1 MIKYNINKIIN
12 NLYNKKLFIFMKSK
26 PFFLYRNIP
35 YDVNIASL
43 KARYNLKLHYLE
55 EENLF
60 RSKFKLFE
68 EIKNNYESESD
79 DDDIFNNIQDPN
91 KNKINKSLLEKKKL
105 IRLKV
110 YMKEEKKNFPIIK
123 KQNEQLCEYFKN
135 LYASPKIY
143 LNNNKNIKKL
153 HNNFDNN
160 NNHFNLENL
169 KINNFTN
176 LNNNINFLN
185 KSNSTKNFELL
196 KLKKS
201 HFNNKNKKIN
211 NIRNLNNIIE
221 KYKNNK
227 IYNAFNKNNI
237 LNNLN
242 SSFFK
247 SICNKSKKNFLFR
260 FNKLNNSVY

>member
-1 MIKYNINKIIN
+1 MKT
-12 NLYNKKLFIFMKSK
+12 KL
-26 PFFLYRNIP
+26 FLYRNIP

-60 RSKFKLFE
+60 RSKFKFIE
-68 EIKNNYESESD
+68 DKKNDSDSESD
-79 DDDIFNNIQDPN
+79 DFEIFNNIQDPN
-91 KNKINKSLLEKKKL
+91 KNKINKNLLEKKKL
-105 IRLKV
+105 KRLKV
-110 YMKEEKKNFPIIK
+110 YIKEEKDNFPIIK
-123 KQNEQLCEYFKN
+123 KQNIQLNEYFKN

-143 LNNNKNIKKL
+143 LNNNNNKNIKK
-153 HNNFDNN
+153 NPNFDNN
-160 NNHFNLENL
+160 NINNIENSKNNNNL
-169 KINNFTN
+169 KEIKYSFISN
-176 LNNNINFLN
+176 LNNKNNTLI
-185 KSNSTKNFELL
+185 KSNSTCHMNFF
-196 KLKKS
+196 KLKKNNS
-201 HFNNKNKKIN
+201 FIINKNKKIN

-247 SICNKSKKNFLFR
+247 SIHNKSKKNLLFR
-260 FNKLNNSVY
+260 FNKLNNSIN